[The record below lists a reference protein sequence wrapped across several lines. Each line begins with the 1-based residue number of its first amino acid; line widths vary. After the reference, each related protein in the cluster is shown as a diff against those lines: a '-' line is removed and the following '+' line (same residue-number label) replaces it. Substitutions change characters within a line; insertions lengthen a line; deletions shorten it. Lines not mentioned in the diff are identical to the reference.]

1 MLLTAALPGH
11 WEADLMLFSTYG
23 HAVLTMHERYSR
35 ILIALRPPG
44 KASRP
49 IAGCDVAGARSDAA

>member
-1 MLLTAALPGH
+1 
-11 WEADLMLFSTYG
+11 MLFSTYG

-44 KASRP
+44 KAIQAHRR
-49 IAGCDVAGARSDAA
+49 CDVAGARSDAA

>member
-1 MLLTAALPGH
+1 
-11 WEADLMLFSTYG
+11 MLFSTYG

-49 IAGCDVAGARSDAA
+49 IAGAMSQVLGQCRLNGAGR